1 MDHDLKK
8 SGVKKKKVMNSV
20 LHTDGFKIR
29 NIPAIVTKLTK
40 PFELLCFACMEL
52 IFPTIHVRVIS
63 GFALKLCY
71 SLVYYYIHAHALQKC
86 WFFKGTRDG

>member
-1 MDHDLKK
+1 MASINSCDASLNIYNGPRPKEK
-8 SGVKKKKVMNSV
+8 WRKKKKKVMNSV

-52 IFPTIHVRVIS
+52 IFPTIHVGVIMV
-63 GFALKLCY
+63 LL
-71 SLVYYYIHAHALQKC
+71 
-86 WFFKGTRDG
+86 